1 MRKDARRNRLRR
13 RRGRKRKGSSRQ
25 LDRKGRAYSKKQNP
39 RYDLGEEE
47 ESRNVGGAEMQV
59 NAARR
64 CDEGYPDDKNNRRT
78 RRWRGRLLVWSGG
91 KGGVVRKGDG
101 KRRDE
106 QGFDVNV
113 DKGKA
118 ESWKP
123 DKSERK
129 RP

>member
-1 MRKDARRNRLRR
+1 MRKDSRRNRLRR
-13 RRGRKRKGSSRQ
+13 GTRQ
-25 LDRKGRAYSKKQNP
+25 ETERIFAPTKVDRKERGLEVKKKNP
-39 RYDLGEEE
+39 PSNDLDEEE
-47 ESRNVGGAEMQV
+47 ESRNVGGTEMQS

-64 CDEGYPDDKNNRRT
+64 CDEGYPDDKDNRR
-78 RRWRGRLLVWSGG
+78 RDVGEDDFLVWRGG

-118 ESWKP
+118 DSWKP
-123 DKSERK
+123 DKR
-129 RP
+129 